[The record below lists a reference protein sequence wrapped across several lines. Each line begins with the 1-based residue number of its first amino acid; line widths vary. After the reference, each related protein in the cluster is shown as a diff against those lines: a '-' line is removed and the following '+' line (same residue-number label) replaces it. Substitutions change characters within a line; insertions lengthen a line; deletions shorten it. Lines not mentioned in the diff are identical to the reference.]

1 MKPKLLIILEMAVD
15 QGITVGWNR
24 AHKHVEKPDETLMK
38 AAMNDAIMGKFYE
51 YFTFDREEYQEY

>member
-1 MKPKLLIILEMAVD
+1 MAVD